1 MNIVV
6 QTYDGRV
13 QCRPDTSWERED
25 RDLFAPDFIS
35 AYDFVPVLFARI
47 CKAGKC
53 IGGKFA
59 GRYYDAVNYGILLD
73 AITVSGEP
81 IRIMD
86 RTSVLPFPMY
96 DKITLGS
103 GKNEFRIC
111 LDAGPVSGKE
121 ENATGDRIVFNTS
134 CGSTE
139 LIEKALCHISEF
151 VSLRIGDIIAVELAR
166 QDILVSRKDCRKTD
180 GNVTTTRLY
189 GSFCGNTS
197 FDFNI
202 IM

>member
-81 IRIMD
+81 QPPPRLRQRPPGDLVHMRRIDIHGGIRH
-86 RTSVLPFPMY
+86 LQ
-96 DKITLGS
+96 
-103 GKNEFRIC
+103 
-111 LDAGPVSGKE
+111 
-121 ENATGDRIVFNTS
+121 
-134 CGSTE
+134 
-139 LIEKALCHISEF
+139 
-151 VSLRIGDIIAVELAR
+151 RIGICIAQDRGYRGGMSFRRPAPHLKGR
-166 QDILVSRKDCRKTD
+166 KRHCRHLGDILRQYVIRLQYSNVEGRIRKH
-180 GNVTTTRLY
+180 LH
-189 GSFCGNTS
+189 
-197 FDFNI
+197 
-202 IM
+202 